1 MDYVTMSDIHFSYDL
16 LKIDGEDVE
25 QYLNNMLSDIS
36 KTNDLDFIGQE
47 EETMKGGSVMYEKFR
62 DMVDYVKS
70 TAIESIT
77 GRTKT
82 LNDLLAPVNK
92 PEEGPKKQE
101 EEVVPLEEKMK
112 EEHPMETPTEEVQK
126 QEEQEP
132 EPKPEESDPEKKEE
146 RDEIRQTDEEYDDNI
161 EPTKKEEEE
170 EEKSTKEEVEEN
182 EDDEL
187 SNVSDDEDGDIIEK
201 EITFKPKSQDALM
214 EILELKMIKLLLQ
227 KEN

>member
-1 MDYVTMSDIHFSYDL
+1 MDYVTMNDIHFSYDL

-25 QYLNNMLSDIS
+25 QYLNNTLNDIS

-77 GRTKT
+77 GRTNT
-82 LNDLLAPVNK
+82 LNDLLAPANK
-92 PEEGPKKQE
+92 PVEGAKKQA
-101 EEVVPLEEKMK
+101 EEVVPLEETEEKMK
-112 EEHPMETPTEEVQK
+112 EERPMETPVEEVQK
-126 QEEQEP
+126 QEEHEQQE
-132 EPKPEESDPEKKEE
+132 PEESDPEKKEE
-146 RDEIRQTDEEYDDNI
+146 RDEIAETDEDDHNI
-161 EPTKKEEEE
+161 ESTKKTEEEE
-170 EEKSTKEEVEEN
+170 STKEEVDEN

-187 SNVSDDEDGDIIEK
+187 SNVSDHEDDDIIEK
-201 EITFKPKSQDALM
+201 EVIFKPKNQDTLM
-214 EILELKMIKLLLQ
+214 EILELKMIKLLPQ